1 MQEWKKRTTAV
12 IVLVAFSVFVT
23 FAVLWLSMGSRAKLF
38 RTVALSWCTADSC
51 LEHAARLTESMDRTV
66 QPCQDFYAYVCGK
79 WKPYADETYISDVA
93 GRMRASLLR
102 ANSIILYNGSSRQS
116 SFKKVSATFKSCI
129 ERKSED
135 QASNIKKLK
144 KFMFARGIPW
154 PQDPP
159 EDRHPLD
166 VLLDLDINWGIPV
179 LFKTRLFSNPLVA
192 VVVRSNSLTDVVLGD
207 KKLREYFEEGSVKKR
222 MSAFYSIYTGE
233 TPSVGKLQRA
243 QGIYVN
249 IIQKAKIAIVDA
261 EGFVRTNISDL
272 QGPTSAIS
280 NSTNTWLALLKKHFR
295 IYNTSN
301 LNGSTEVVTNN
312 VKLSAVVN
320 ELIETYAW
328 KDILSAIGFW
338 FVELYTS
345 VAEDQLLKITFGSTA
360 TKMLQVVCY
369 YQIEQRYAV
378 EGTELHYYVNG
389 VGEVFFGINGE
400 EKGLFLNGVDT
411 RTPLW
416 ALVDIYGNTTTI
428 QMVDAVRQLNNHNE
442 LSTANRAGPLDAD
455 LIQRIEQLG
464 VCLPEAAAEP
474 AAVGP
479 SADMGRPLP
488 ASRAG
493 SLTNVTATPF
503 PFSTWLPLAYHIVR
517 GPNVRF
523 SALDRVVA
531 EREDLSRGRAF
542 VFTSRTVR
550 PNERLQVKVVGVD
563 GSFSESLTFG
573 LTTCNPGSL
582 EDTVR
587 SLPEDTDA
595 LYDRPEYW
603 VFKKDLKCGLDDE
616 LVFVTGDDG
625 RVLFSRNS
633 GSFETVMHVDGTQQ
647 FYMFFNI
654 CGYVTKLRLVGTMRG
669 APVPSAAEAPEE
681 PQAEPKGKLQSLMPE
696 EADVDCRICFE
707 SPIESVLC
715 NCGHSL
721 TCHACGLKLLKGN
734 SPQCPV
740 CRQPII
746 NVVRIYKA

>member
-192 VVVRSNSLTDVVLGD
+192 VVVRSNSLTDVILGD

-369 YQIEQRYAV
+369 YQIEQRYGSAAMLTGYITNRFKMNNQDRVNDLLADLKYHVLAV
-378 EGTELHYYVNG
+378 LQKDQTEGVIHKVRSIRFRLWPSSSLENSLKKAFPSIQHAYIDFWTNTSASAGSSLGLPLYDDLYGLPGFLDPFVEYRPLDNILTISLNALSSPLYYNDGTRAIIYGGLGWQVARAIFKSTEGRACKKACSDSHGLEASFAAYKASLSISESRALSIFDSPVKAG
-389 VGEVFFGINGE
+389 KVFFLSLVRGTCGTSGKHINAML
-400 EKGLFLNGVDT
+400 KKF
-411 RTPLW
+411 PPF
-416 ALVDIYGNTTTI
+416 AKIYG
-428 QMVDAVRQLNNHNE
+428 
-442 LSTANRAGPLDAD
+442 
-455 LIQRIEQLG
+455 
-464 VCLPEAAAEP
+464 CAAT
-474 AAVGP
+474 GK
-479 SADMGRPLP
+479 
-488 ASRAG
+488 SR
-493 SLTNVTATPF
+493 
-503 PFSTWLPLAYHIVR
+503 R
-517 GPNVRF
+517 
-523 SALDRVVA
+523 
-531 EREDLSRGRAF
+531 
-542 VFTSRTVR
+542 
-550 PNERLQVKVVGVD
+550 
-563 GSFSESLTFG
+563 
-573 LTTCNPGSL
+573 
-582 EDTVR
+582 
-587 SLPEDTDA
+587 
-595 LYDRPEYW
+595 
-603 VFKKDLKCGLDDE
+603 
-616 LVFVTGDDG
+616 
-625 RVLFSRNS
+625 
-633 GSFETVMHVDGTQQ
+633 
-647 FYMFFNI
+647 
-654 CGYVTKLRLVGTMRG
+654 
-669 APVPSAAEAPEE
+669 
-681 PQAEPKGKLQSLMPE
+681 
-696 EADVDCRICFE
+696 
-707 SPIESVLC
+707 
-715 NCGHSL
+715 
-721 TCHACGLKLLKGN
+721 
-734 SPQCPV
+734 
-740 CRQPII
+740 
-746 NVVRIYKA
+746 

>member
-1 MQEWKKRTTAV
+1 RLGFTAHDPAT
-12 IVLVAFSVFVT
+12 LEGNLPKYACPDLT
-23 FAVLWLSMGSRAKLF
+23 NRPGNWAK
-38 RTVALSWCTADSC
+38 AL
-51 LEHAARLTESMDRTV
+51 
-66 QPCQDFYAYVCGK
+66 
-79 WKPYADETYISDVA
+79 
-93 GRMRASLLR
+93 
-102 ANSIILYNGSSRQS
+102 
-116 SFKKVSATFKSCI
+116 
-129 ERKSED
+129 
-135 QASNIKKLK
+135 
-144 KFMFARGIPW
+144 
-154 PQDPP
+154 
-159 EDRHPLD
+159 
-166 VLLDLDINWGIPV
+166 
-179 LFKTRLFSNPLVA
+179 
-192 VVVRSNSLTDVVLGD
+192 
-207 KKLREYFEEGSVKKR
+207 
-222 MSAFYSIYTGE
+222 GE
-233 TPSVGKLQRA
+233 
-243 QGIYVN
+243 
-249 IIQKAKIAIVDA
+249 
-261 EGFVRTNISDL
+261 
-272 QGPTSAIS
+272 
-280 NSTNTWLALLKKHFR
+280 
-295 IYNTSN
+295 
-301 LNGSTEVVTNN
+301 
-312 VKLSAVVN
+312 
-320 ELIETYAW
+320 
-328 KDILSAIGFW
+328 
-338 FVELYTS
+338 
-345 VAEDQLLKITFGSTA
+345 
-360 TKMLQVVCY
+360 
-369 YQIEQRYAV
+369 RYAV

-428 QMVDAVRQLNNHNE
+428 QMVGEGEIHKEKFRPLTRDLAFDLP
-442 LSTANRAGPLDAD
+442 GPLEAD

-464 VCLPEAAAEP
+464 VSLPVVAAG
-474 AAVGP
+474 VGP
-479 SADMGRPLP
+479 SADMGRPVP

-493 SLTNVTATPF
+493 SLPNVTATPF
-503 PFSTWLPLAYHIVR
+503 LFSTWLPLAYHLVR
-517 GPNVRF
+517 GSNVRF

-531 EREDLSRGRAF
+531 EREDLSRGQAF
-542 VFTSRTVR
+542 VFTSRTVL

-669 APVPSAAEAPEE
+669 APVPSAAEAPEQ
-681 PQAEPKGKLQSLMPE
+681 PQAEPKGKLQSLVPE